1 MGVIMREIS
10 MENEIQKLINEENKR
25 NEEIFINQPF
35 KRKLN
40 PEKARKEDQKIL
52 VRNRHLPR

>member
-1 MGVIMREIS
+1 MREIS

-40 PEKARKEDQKIL
+40 PEKTRKEDQKIL